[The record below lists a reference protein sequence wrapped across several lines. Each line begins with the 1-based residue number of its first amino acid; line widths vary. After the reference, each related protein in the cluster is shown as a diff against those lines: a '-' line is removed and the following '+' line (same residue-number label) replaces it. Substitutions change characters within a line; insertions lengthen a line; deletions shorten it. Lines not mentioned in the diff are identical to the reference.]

1 MHTGAHGPKVIV
13 ADGEC
18 QLARGRRVRREVTE
32 RLRAGKRTTRLRFGI
47 DDDVCTGDRACI
59 RLSGCPSLTVKPNP
73 DPLRTTPVTT
83 ILEDCVGCG
92 LCGELAH
99 AAQLC
104 PSFYEA
110 KVVQNPGAWER
121 LVDRIRRSVIGVL
134 AESAGTAAGT

>member
-1 MHTGAHGPKVIV
+1 
-13 ADGEC
+13 
-18 QLARGRRVRREVTE
+18 
-32 RLRAGKRTTRLRFGI
+32 
-47 DDDVCTGDRACI
+47 
-59 RLSGCPSLTVKPNP
+59 VKPNP

-110 KVVQNPGAWER
+110 EVVQNPGAWER
-121 LVDRIRRSVIGVL
+121 LVDRIRRSVIGAL
-134 AESAGTAAGT
+134 AESAGTAPGT